1 MVSAYTMDYS
11 MMSAY
16 AMAIVNSALSGIF
29 TEYYITTK
37 ESIYLCGAIF
47 CNVAVIFN
55 YIAIF
60 AITGVAK
67 GYAYIKILSIMCV
80 AIYGVATFHE
90 KMNNYSIIGLI
101 LGAGSIMLLNA
112 K

>member
-1 MVSAYTMDYS
+1 
-11 MMSAY
+11 MSAY

-29 TEYYITTK
+29 TEYYITKK

-60 AITGVAK
+60 ATTGVAK

-80 AIYGVATFHE
+80 AIYGVAILHE
-90 KMNNYSIIGLI
+90 KMNKYSILGLI
-101 LGAGSIMLLNA
+101 MGACSIMLLN
-112 K
+112 KK